1 MPKSDS
7 RKILNE
13 YFKSVDLVSHN
24 TESFNHFV
32 KVSMQEIINET
43 KRVSLDIK
51 PEGYEKYEIEFGD
64 IWVEQPSVREADG
77 SSRKILP
84 NEARVRNLV
93 YESPIFI
100 KMTPIADGVREDTV
114 TVYFGNLPVMLKS
127 DLCYLKNMNKDALIK
142 AGEDPYDL
150 GGYFIINGTERAIV
164 VIEDLAPNKF
174 FVQHN
179 PHGRYSFSGK
189 IFSERQGYRIPHEL
203 GRSKQGMVY
212 ANFTRLRDIP
222 FVVLMKALGVIKDNE
237 IASLVSVKKELHN
250 DIYINLFSSSD
261 IKTQDDAINFI
272 AKRAKITY
280 IEEEKRKERILNLID
295 NYFLP
300 HIGNTTETRILKAY
314 FLGKCV
320 KRLLLAANGEL
331 EIDDKDHYANK
342 RLRLAGDMMESLFRR
357 SFRMMI
363 SDIKYNYERLIKR
376 GRIPSLQGVT
386 RSKIFTSRLRSALA
400 TGNWGSRNGVSQ
412 RLDRMN
418 KFATVSNLRRV
429 VSLLSSSRENFEAR
443 DLHPTHWGKLC
454 TSETPEGQNVGLR
467 KHLAITCEIS
477 TEKEM
482 ELDKVLPELKKLG
495 LKTIGDL

>member
-1 MPKSDS
+1 MASKS
-7 RKILNE
+7 RQLLNK
-13 YFKSVDLVSHN
+13 YFSSVDLVSHN
-24 TESFNHFV
+24 VSSFNQFIN
-32 KVSMQEIINET
+32 SAMQEIVNET

-51 PEGYEKYEIEFGD
+51 PEGYETYEIEFGD
-64 IWVEQPSVREADG
+64 IWVERPTVREADG
-77 SSRKILP
+77 SNRKIFP
-84 NEARVRNLV
+84 TEARTRDLV
-93 YESPIFI
+93 YEAPVYV
-100 KMTPIADGVREDTV
+100 KMTPIADGVREDEV
-114 TVYFGNLPVMLKS
+114 TVYFGNMPIMLKS
-127 DLCYLKNMNKDALIK
+127 DLCYLKGMSKEELIK
-142 AGEDPYDL
+142 AGEDPYDF

-164 VIEDLAPNKF
+164 VIEDLAPNKLF
-174 FVQHN
+174 IQEN
-179 PHGRYSFSGK
+179 PHGKYGFLGK
-189 IFSERQGYRIPHEL
+189 IFSERQGYRIPHSI

-222 FVVLMKALGVIKDNE
+222 FIVLMKSLGITKDSE
-237 IASLVSVKKELHN
+237 IASLISTKQELYN
-250 DIYINLFSSSD
+250 DIYINLYNSRE
-261 IKTQDDAINFI
+261 IKTQDDALDFI

-280 IEEEKRKERILNLID
+280 IEEDKRRERIMNLVD

-300 HIGNTTETRILKAY
+300 HIGNSTSSRILKAHY
-314 FLGKCV
+314 LGKCV
-320 KRLLLAANGEL
+320 KRLLLVANGEL
-331 EIDDKDHYANK
+331 PTDDKDHYSNK
-342 RLRLAGDMMESLFRR
+342 RLRLPGDLMEILFRR

-418 KFATVSNLRRV
+418 HYAAVSNLRRV

-454 TSETPEGQNVGLR
+454 TSETPEGQSVGLR
-467 KHLAITCEIS
+467 KHLAISCEIS
-477 TEKEM
+477 T
-482 ELDKVLPELKKLG
+482 DNPLPLSSAMPKFKKLG